1 MATRIFVAGHR
12 GMVGSAIV
20 RQLSKQLDVTLVLAV
35 RSELDLTNSV
45 AVQAFMQLHK
55 PDQVYFAAAKVGGI
69 HANNTFPA
77 QFIKDNLVM
86 QSNVIHEAYKAGVQ
100 NLLFLGSSCIYPQLA
115 KQPMSEDFLLTGTL
129 EPTNEPYAIAKIA
142 GIKMC
147 ESFNRQYG
155 VDYRCVMPTNLY
167 GENDNF
173 HPQNSH
179 VIPAMMGRFHEAK
192 LAGSK
197 KVVVWGTGKPMREFL
212 HVDDMAEACVHVM
225 NLPYDEFFAAVPNP
239 MCSHINVGT
248 GRDVTIAELA
258 ATMAKVV
265 GFEGSV
271 EFDTSKP
278 DGTPRKLMDV
288 SRLGL
293 LGWEYSVEL
302 EQGLGMTY
310 EWFLEHLDQ
319 LRG

>member
-1 MATRIFVAGHR
+1 
-12 GMVGSAIV
+12 MVGSAIV
-20 RQLSKQLDVTLVLAV
+20 RRLSKQSDVTLLLAA
-35 RSELDLTNSV
+35 RSELDLTDSA

-55 PDQVYFAAAKVGGI
+55 PDQVYLAAAKVGGI

-77 QFIKDNLVM
+77 QFITDNLVI
-86 QSNVIHEAYKAGVQ
+86 QSNVIQAAYKTGVQ
-100 NLLFLGSSCIYPQLA
+100 HLLFLGSSCIYPQLA
-115 KQPMSEDFLLTGTL
+115 KQPMSEDCLLTGTL

-155 VDYRCVMPTNLY
+155 VDYRCAMPTNLY

-197 KVVVWGTGKPMREFL
+197 KVIVWGTGKPMREFL
-212 HVDDMAEACVHVM
+212 HVDDMASACVHVM
-225 NLPYDEFFAAVPNP
+225 NLPHDKFFAAVPNP

-258 ATMAKVV
+258 NTMAKVV
-265 GFEGSV
+265 GFKGDI

-278 DGTPRKLMDV
+278 DGAPRKLMNV
-288 SRLGL
+288 MRLGS
-293 LGWEYSVEL
+293 LGWEYSVGL

-310 EWFLEHLDQ
+310 EWFLDHLDQ

>member
-1 MATRIFVAGHR
+1 
-12 GMVGSAIV
+12 MVGSAIV
-20 RQLSKQLDVTLVLAV
+20 RRLSAQPDVTLLLAT
-35 RSELDLTNSV
+35 RSELDLTDSL

-115 KQPMSEDFLLTGTL
+115 KQPMSEDFVLTGTL

-197 KVVVWGTGKPMREFL
+197 KVIVWGTGKPMREFL
-212 HVDDMAEACVHVM
+212 HVDDMAAACEHVM
-225 NLPYDEFFAAVPNP
+225 NLPHDKFFAAVPNP

-258 ATMAKVV
+258 NTMAKVV
-265 GFEGSV
+265 GFKGDI

-278 DGTPRKLMDV
+278 DGAPRKLMNV
-288 SRLGL
+288 MRLGS

-310 EWFLEHLDQ
+310 EWFLDHLDQ